1 MEREFIVR
9 CGRCHMPI
17 PSGDGFVR
25 FKIPGNKSYLFFH
38 CRFHGGDC
46 WELKESK
53 WESVAWLGLQDRC
66 FRCRGGTNNESSE
79 VYESWQERG

>member
-17 PSGDGFVR
+17 ASGDGFVR
-25 FKIPGNKSYLFFH
+25 FKIPGSESYLFFH

-46 WELKESK
+46 WEGHLKESK
-53 WESVAWLGLQDRC
+53 
-66 FRCRGGTNNESSE
+66 
-79 VYESWQERG
+79 